1 MTPHRIIRFTAMV
14 WLAILLSACD
24 TPEPRPQPPAEPPL
38 SERPPVSTLRAT
50 GNEPPWLLR
59 IDETTVQ
66 LTLDYGQRVLEA
78 PSLPVEETPEGHR
91 WRGVIEGM
99 TIQAVA
105 REEVCRDS
113 MTGMPHPLSVSLRLD
128 DERWVGCG
136 GDPRRLLL
144 GEPWQ
149 VETIAGAAP
158 VEDASATLQFAADG
172 RLSGSGPCNRYT
184 GPYTLT
190 GEGLGIGD
198 LASTLMACTP
208 AKLDQEDT
216 FHGLLREVYRFDINA
231 SGALVLHA
239 PEGRTLIA
247 RR

>member
-1 MTPHRIIRFTAMV
+1 MTMGILFRSAAV
-14 WLAILLSACD
+14 VCLGVLLAACD
-24 TPEPRPQPPAEPPL
+24 TPDPEPPP
-38 SERPPVSTLRAT
+38 SESPGTDRPPVSALRAT
-50 GNEPPWLLR
+50 GNEPPWLLQ

-66 LTLDYGQRVLEA
+66 LTLEYGQRVLEG
-78 PSLPVEETPEGHR
+78 PSPPVEQTPEGHG
-91 WRGVIEGM
+91 WRGVLEGVS
-99 TIQAVA
+99 IQAVA

-128 DERWVGCG
+128 DERLVGCG
-136 GDPRRLLL
+136 GDPLHLLL

-149 VETIAGAAP
+149 VETIAGTAP
-158 VEDASATLQFAADG
+158 VEDASITLQFAADG

-190 GEGLGIGD
+190 GEGLGVGD

-208 AKLDQEDT
+208 AKLDQEDA
-216 FHGLLREVYRFDINA
+216 FHALLREVYRFDIDT

-239 PEGRTLIA
+239 SEGRTLIA